1 MHDRAEGFKRKS
13 TGEISLERAK
23 AVVTLRIETGHHA
36 ATLPDVGI
44 PISEAIADFMEFTT
58 QGGATESTMAK
69 YQTLMD
75 QIQAFAEWKGFRYDH
90 ARHPTSVAYRP
101 PSPWR

>member
-1 MHDRAEGFKRKS
+1 MKIDAVY
-13 TGEISLERAK
+13 TLVYSLERAK

-58 QGGATESTMAK
+58 QGGAKESTMAK
-69 YQTLMD
+69 YQTLRVRSKPA
-75 QIQAFAEWKGFRYDH
+75 QHGGVFGGSQGVLYPLIWTE
-90 ARHPTSVAYRP
+90 
-101 PSPWR
+101 

>member
-13 TGEISLERAK
+13 TGEISLERAQ